1 LIKEHLAIVYRM
13 KGSTHDDG
21 LELYL
26 LGPVTQFK
34 MTKNCI
40 GVENKGND
48 NMVTTPFV
56 INQNNLH
63 FNVFWLE
70 CDTFS
75 LDSTRNY
82 IYYNVNQSIFQ
93 YDLNTVMLLKFN
105 VIQKISID
113 AISSL
118 LPLTPI
124 NDRYLLVKLAY
135 QNTYEIFDVKERVS
149 VRSIQ
154 LNSGYS
160 LVHVGKLSIVFSNS
174 RGYLV
179 IAFD

>member
-1 LIKEHLAIVYRM
+1 M
-13 KGSTHDDG
+13 KGSTQDNG
-21 LELYL
+21 LEIPL

-34 MTKNCI
+34 VTKNCI
-40 GVENKGND
+40 GVENKGLD
-48 NMVTTPFV
+48 NLVTTPF
-56 INQNNLH
+56 IIKQKNLH
-63 FNVFWLE
+63 LNVFWLE

-75 LDSTRNY
+75 FDSTRNY

-93 YDLNTVMLLKFN
+93 YDLSTVTLLKFE

-124 NDRYLLVKLAY
+124 NDRYLLVKLVY
-135 QNTYEIFDVKERVS
+135 QNSYEIFDVKERVC

-154 LNSGYS
+154 LTSGYS
-160 LVHVGKLSIVFSNS
+160 LVHVGKLSIVFSNAN
-174 RGYLV
+174 GYMV
-179 IAFD
+179 ISFI